1 MTDHA
6 IALDDTAHLPSSM
19 SVAVIM
25 QCTPTDNPWIDN
37 AWTAVGVTGDTHVDA
52 EKGEHVRVINEQAG
66 VRHILHSGFNISLHV
81 DECES
86 YYHNLKS
93 PEPGCYVIARNDDED
108 IPVPYLVTLSF
119 DEANAYLECED
130 IVFPVAMPPEIYRWM
145 EGFVLQHYV
154 PEKRVKRKRNNWKKS
169 ADTPQGQPS

>member
-1 MTDHA
+1 MPEHA
-6 IALDDTAHLPSSM
+6 IDSVDDARLPSSM
-19 SVAVIM
+19 PIAVIM
-25 QCTPTDNPWIDN
+25 QSKLSDNPWIDQ
-37 AWTAVGVTGDTHVDA
+37 AWTAVGVTGDTQVKKEQGDL
-52 EKGEHVRVINEQAG
+52 VRVIKDQAG
-66 VRHILHSGFNISLHV
+66 VRHILYPGFNIRLHA

-93 PEPGCYVIARNDDED
+93 PEPVCYVIARNDDED
-108 IPVPYLVTLSF
+108 VPVPYLVTLSF

-130 IVFPVAMPPEIYRWM
+130 IVYPVAMPPEIYRWL

-169 ADTPQGQPS
+169 GDAPRGQPA